1 MSEKARSFRIT
12 AVGYG
17 VTAALLAVGVEVF
30 FKVEPPPAYGI
41 CMACHPRDMVNWVI
55 NHLFGTDWEIT
66 PVSLTLPLLTTVGVL
81 IGARVAAWRNGEFR
95 PVSLG
100 KGWQSFVYGLLVMN
114 AAILVLGCPTRLLL
128 FGAYGEILAL
138 LGVVGVAIGIS
149 VGTWLLKRGV
159 IY

>member
-1 MSEKARSFRIT
+1 
-12 AVGYG
+12 
-17 VTAALLAVGVEVF
+17 
-30 FKVEPPPAYGI
+30 
-41 CMACHPRDMVNWVI
+41 MVNWVI

-95 PVSLG
+95 PASLG